1 MKKNKFLYNQILKFI
16 LKYIMKKIIPTLL
29 LSGSL
34 AFWTWLKAFSWEIE
48 SQVKSSKWN
57 VSTVL
62 KNKSFNENEFD
73 ILFDKKIL
81 ENIHLDEQQKQ
92 EIKAF
97 MSDESFRSELFSIL
111 KKEKN
116 WSIENII
123 LSIILWF
130 LYGYAY
136 YATIVKVKAGSEIST
151 KSFWIFSFASGWM
164 VLLNWF
170 IPGSLVYFESFILA
184 FYVVY
189 LHIQNIQRKK
199 NTVSSRKQD
208 DYQEDYIE
216 SKITLLKMFEDFYE
230 PVSYYDKNERPLLWN
245 DKMTEETGYTF
256 DEVTVYYD
264 EIIEKV
270 DEKWKKYFEK
280 RWEIISLLYK
290 WKNFHKAMKYLNTL
304 KVTKQWYKNITFTL
318 TRKDGIEK
326 SFSRSVIVDED
337 GGTLRFARQLS
348 NLEEIRI
355 KLHETEQ
362 KLLRDK
368 LTWAH
373 NLYALEE
380 DFEKHINNN
389 RRKESYI
396 QAMFDIDNF
405 KSINDKFWHEVGD
418 LVLVELVKFVKKSIR
433 EIDVIYRLHGDEF
446 IILFESNNID
456 EIRKKI
462 DNIRLQFLKHTQ
474 ELWIFWKWKWI
485 TTSWWLMELLPIG
498 NSRIV
503 FDLKH
508 VLSMV
513 DGYMYAIKYVKLI
526 APELIFRWVI
536 QKDYK
541 EKNGVAIPKFSQNGI
556 FLWIN
561 VSNFDGTFFLSLAD
575 LDLIHTRKKELDD
588 NAMRNC

>member
-1 MKKNKFLYNQILKFI
+1 
-16 LKYIMKKIIPTLL
+16 MKKIIPTLL
-29 LSGSL
+29 LSWSL
-34 AFWTWLKAFSWEIE
+34 ALWTWIKAFSSEIE
-48 SQVKSSKWN
+48 SQVDNAKGN

-62 KNKSFNENEFD
+62 KSKSFHENEFNT
-73 ILFDKKIL
+73 LFDKKIS
-81 ENIHLDEQQKQ
+81 ENTHLNEQQKQ

-97 MSDESFRSELFSIL
+97 ISDESFKTELFSIL

-116 WSIENII
+116 WSLENII

-151 KSFWIFSFASGWM
+151 KSFWIFSFTSGGM

-189 LHIQNIQRKK
+189 LHIQNTQWKRNIS
-199 NTVSSRKQD
+199 VFEKQD

-216 SKITLLKMFEDFYE
+216 SKITLLKMFEDFHE
-230 PVSYYDKNERPLLWN
+230 PVSYYDKNEKPLLWN
-245 DKMTEETGYTF
+245 DKMAEETGYSF
-256 DEVTVYYD
+256 DEVTAYYD
-264 EIIEKV
+264 EIIQKTNEKGQI
-270 DEKWKKYFEK
+270 YFEK
-280 RWEIISLLYK
+280 RWEIISLLYR
-290 WKNFHKAMKYLNTL
+290 WKNYDKAMKYLNTL

-318 TRKDGIEK
+318 TRKDCVEK

-373 NLYALEE
+373 NSYALEE
-380 DFEKHINNN
+380 NFEKHINNN

-396 QAMFDIDNF
+396 IAMFDIDNF
-405 KSINDKFWHEVGD
+405 KSINDKLGHEVGD
-418 LVLVELVKFVKKSIR
+418 IVLVELVKFIKKNIR
-433 EIDVIYRLHGDEF
+433 EIDVVYRLHGDEF
-446 IILFESNNID
+446 IVLFDSNNRE
-456 EIRKKI
+456 EITKKI
-462 DNIRLQFLKHTQ
+462 DSIRLQFLKYTQ

-485 TTSWWLMELLPIG
+485 ATSWWVMELAPIG
-498 NSRIV
+498 NTEIA

-508 VLSMV
+508 VLSTV
-513 DGYMYAIKYVKLI
+513 DGYMYAVKYFKLI
-526 APELIFRWVI
+526 APELIFRWLI

-541 EKNGVAIPKFSQNGI
+541 EKNGVAIPKFSQDGI
-556 FLWIN
+556 FLWVD
-561 VSNFDGTFFLSLAD
+561 VSNSEWTFFLSLAD